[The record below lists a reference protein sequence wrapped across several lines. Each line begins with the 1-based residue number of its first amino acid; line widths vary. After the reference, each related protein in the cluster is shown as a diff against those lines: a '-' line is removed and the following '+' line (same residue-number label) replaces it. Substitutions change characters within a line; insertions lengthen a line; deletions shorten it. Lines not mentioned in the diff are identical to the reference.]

1 VILGKLKG
9 RNAPADPMVEQ
20 AYRYPVDAWSEYEA
34 RAHCGEHGGALF
46 EPASRF

>member
-1 VILGKLKG
+1 
-9 RNAPADPMVEQ
+9 MVEQ